1 MWGKWALSFM
11 KKKLDIFPRSGFNT
25 PMTNPDLR
33 PFSVSNENMIK
44 PS

>member
-25 PMTNPDLR
+25 PMANPK
-33 PFSVSNENMIK
+33 SVKEIVG
-44 PS
+44 